1 MANAV
6 NAELER
12 KNMNYNALKKLF
24 NIVGHNKEDRYIE
37 EINGRK
43 VLDIKFQTG
52 GTASTER
59 NGIFIE
65 DLLII
70 ARAKLTDYN
79 NQLSCRE
86 NQLAIDKIDEAI
98 LWLTYRKAERKHRGV
113 YGTEAK

>member
-1 MANAV
+1 
-6 NAELER
+6 
-12 KNMNYNALKKLF
+12 MNYNALEKLF
-24 NIVGHNKEDRYIE
+24 SIKHHDMADRCIE
-37 EINGRK
+37 EVNDRK

-79 NQLSCRE
+79 NQLPCRE

-98 LWLTYRKAERKHRGV
+98 LWLTYRKAEREHRGV